1 MILFTENVHL
11 SVFDNKV
18 LIFFMV
24 LESIWKSFNVVPVIT
39 SGNDGTHR
47 EDSDHYKGYGWDV
60 RTRDVPNPAKVY
72 LALRTVLKTIDPSYK
87 LELIETTNNKH
98 IHVGYDTSVKFEE

>member
-1 MILFTENVHL
+1 MILFLPGVHL

-18 LIFFMV
+18 LMFFMV
-24 LESIWKSFNVVPVIT
+24 LESIWKVFNVVPVIT

-47 EDSDHYKGYGWDV
+47 EGSHHYNGYGWDV
-60 RTRDVPNPAKVY
+60 RTKDVPNPGRAY

-87 LELIETTNNKH
+87 LELIETPENKH